1 MTSAGGLRGGLA
13 AEEVLGEAIAQRLN
27 SEPAQTNGAGGSA
40 VTRADDMSVDEIVH
54 SLLADPHAAA
64 MLSHLSCP
72 PVASASGGVS
82 AQMARSNPSTPGRQP
97 ALVEPNAAAPSSRLP
112 ARSRAQP
119 GVISAA
125 FPARVDIDSFLNRL
139 HAGGEH
145 GGEMKE

>member
-1 MTSAGGLRGGLA
+1 MPRLQENQHQQKLHGSRVCLCGAKLLLDTPCFPPARARIIHRAGTSIGA
-13 AEEVLGEAIAQRLN
+13 AHIYPYIL
-27 SEPAQTNGAGGSA
+27 
-40 VTRADDMSVDEIVH
+40 
-54 SLLADPHAAA
+54 
-64 MLSHLSCP
+64 LSHLSCP

-119 GVISAA
+119 GVMAAA

-145 GGEMKE
+145 GGETKE